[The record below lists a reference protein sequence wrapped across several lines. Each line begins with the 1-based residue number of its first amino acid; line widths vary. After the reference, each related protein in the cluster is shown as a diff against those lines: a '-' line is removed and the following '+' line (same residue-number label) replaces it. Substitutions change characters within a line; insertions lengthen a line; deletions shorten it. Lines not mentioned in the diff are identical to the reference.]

1 MVRLLDIFYDKT
13 LNTKNMI
20 WIIIGAIFL
29 LSIIVQA
36 VLKSK
41 IKKYSKIATGL
52 TGAEAAMK
60 MLQDNGIYDVTV
72 NCTDGFLTD
81 HYNPQTKQVNLSTDV
96 YNGNN
101 IASVAIAAHE
111 CGHAVQHARGYA
123 FLKMRS
129 AMVPIVNFAN
139 NTVQFVLLLG
149 IILLESFPA
158 VLWAGIALFALTTLF
173 SFVTLPVEINA
184 SARAV
189 RWLDGAGITT
199 YETKPMAVNALK
211 WAAYTYVI
219 AAIGSLATLIY
230 YITIASRR

>member
-1 MVRLLDIFYDKT
+1 
-13 LNTKNMI
+13 MI

-173 SFVTLPVEINA
+173 SCVTLPVEINA

>member
-1 MVRLLDIFYDKT
+1 
-13 LNTKNMI
+13 MI

-111 CGHAVQHARGYA
+111 CGHAVQHTRGYA

>member
-1 MVRLLDIFYDKT
+1 
-13 LNTKNMI
+13 MI

-189 RWLDGAGITT
+189 RWLDGAGITI

>member
-129 AMVPIVNFAN
+129 AIVPIVNFAN

>member
-149 IILLESFPA
+149 IILLESFPS

-189 RWLDGAGITT
+189 RWLDGAGIIT

>member
-1 MVRLLDIFYDKT
+1 
-13 LNTKNMI
+13 MI

-129 AMVPIVNFAN
+129 AIVPIVNFAN

>member
-1 MVRLLDIFYDKT
+1 
-13 LNTKNMI
+13 MI

-129 AMVPIVNFAN
+129 VMVPIVNFAN

>member
-1 MVRLLDIFYDKT
+1 
-13 LNTKNMI
+13 MI

-149 IILLESFPA
+149 IILLESFPS

>member
-1 MVRLLDIFYDKT
+1 
-13 LNTKNMI
+13 MI

-149 IILLESFPA
+149 IILLESFPS

-189 RWLDGAGITT
+189 RWLDGAGIIT

>member
-149 IILLESFPA
+149 IILLESFPS

>member
-173 SFVTLPVEINA
+173 SCVTLPVEINA

>member
-111 CGHAVQHARGYA
+111 CGHAVQHTRGYA

>member
-1 MVRLLDIFYDKT
+1 
-13 LNTKNMI
+13 MI

-129 AMVPIVNFAN
+129 VMVPIVNFAN

-189 RWLDGAGITT
+189 RWLDGAGIIT

>member
-189 RWLDGAGITT
+189 RWLDGAGIIT

>member
-1 MVRLLDIFYDKT
+1 
-13 LNTKNMI
+13 MI

-189 RWLDGAGITT
+189 RWLDGAGIIT

>member
-13 LNTKNMI
+13 LNIKNMI

-149 IILLESFPA
+149 IILLESFPS